1 MANYQWTAGII
12 NNCLRGTLNMTTTNN
27 AVNVTL
33 TGQSGTGAFVG
44 TTSPTLVTPALGT
57 PASGVL
63 TNCTGLPVGT
73 GLATGTDSA
82 VLVTGSTGTPVWSG
96 TMTNGQ
102 IIIGSTGAT
111 PTAATLTAGAG
122 ISITN
127 GAASIT
133 IAATGA
139 GETWSVV
146 TTATNMVVGNGYIT
160 NSGSQVVLTLPTTA
174 AVGTSLSVIGMGSG
188 GWQIAQNA
196 SQNVQVGSVSST
208 VGTGGTV
215 TSANRYDSI
224 DLICTVANT
233 TWTVL
238 GAPQSAGLTIA

>member
-1 MANYQWTAGII
+1 
-12 NNCLRGTLNMTTTNN
+12 MTTTNN

-63 TNCTGLPVGT
+63 TNATGLPYTT
-73 GLATGTDSA
+73 GIATGTASA
-82 VLVTGSTGTPVWSG
+82 VAVTNSSGTPTWSG

-102 IIIGSTGAT
+102 LIIGNTSGT
-111 PTAATLTAGAG
+111 PTAATITAGAG
-122 ISITN
+122 ITVTN
-127 GAASIT
+127 GAGSIT
-133 IAATGA
+133 IAASGA
-139 GETWSVV
+139 GETWNTV

-174 AVGTSLSVIGMGSG
+174 AVGTSLSVIGRGTG

-196 SQNVQVGSVSST
+196 SQNIQVGSVSST
-208 VGTGGTV
+208 TGTGGSV
-215 TSANRYDSI
+215 TSANQFDSI

-238 GAPQSAGLTIA
+238 GAPQSAGLTIV